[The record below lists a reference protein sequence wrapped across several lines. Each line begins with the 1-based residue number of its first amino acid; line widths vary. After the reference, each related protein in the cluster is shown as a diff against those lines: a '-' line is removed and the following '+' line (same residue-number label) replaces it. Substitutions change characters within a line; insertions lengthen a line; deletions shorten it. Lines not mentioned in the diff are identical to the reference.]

1 VKKLYTPKGMEDILI
16 DSCSMYT
23 KVDNE
28 VQQYLNLSGYHKIST
43 SVIEY
48 YDVYSD
54 LKEAFDEG
62 TVFKLI
68 DRDGSIIA
76 LRPDITVPCARAV
89 STGMKHYPKPLKL
102 YYSGNVYRNY
112 TDKADSRRSF
122 LQIGAEIFGDSG
134 IWTDIELITT
144 ACNCLKKAGLNNFTL
159 DIGHSEVFNTISKII
174 GLTRDEENL
183 ISSLVNEKNAVEL
196 EAMLRELNI
205 SDEHKDLLLKL
216 PSIFGNPDTVFEL
229 IRKLGLDKQME
240 ETVSYLKELY
250 LQLEKCNL
258 GQHISIDLGMTGEQ
272 KYYSGIIFKGYTY
285 GAGSMVMAGGRY
297 DKLTERFEY
306 KCPACGFAIDVNH
319 VIKALEKQAD
329 DYSNDEKTLIIYDDK
344 SYDKAQQLAEQLK
357 SKGVKACLIYNSKD
371 LDIEEYMKIYDFN
384 KSITMVDK
392 EVLNNVENSNC

>member
-1 VKKLYTPKGMEDILI
+1 MKKLYTPKGMEDILI

-76 LRPDITVPCARAV
+76 LRPDMTVPCARAV
-89 STGMKHYPKPLKL
+89 STGMRHYPKPLKL

-112 TDKADSRRSF
+112 IGRSDMRRTF

-134 IWTDIELITT
+134 IWADIELITT
-144 ACNCLKKAGLNNFTL
+144 ACNCLRKAGLKNFKI
-159 DIGHSEVFNTISKII
+159 DIGHSEVFNTISKLT
-174 GLTRDEENL
+174 GLSKDEENL
-183 ISSLVNEKNAVEL
+183 ISSLISEKNIVEL
-196 EAMLRELNI
+196 EVVLRDLKI
-205 SDEHKDLLLKL
+205 SDEHKCLLLKL
-216 PSIFGNPDTVFEL
+216 PGIFGNPDTVFDL

-240 ETVSYLKELY
+240 ETVAYLKELY
-250 LQLEKCNL
+250 IQLEKCSL

-272 KYYSGIIFKGYTY
+272 RYYSGLIFKGYTY
-285 GAGSMVMAGGRY
+285 GAGSMVVTGGRY

-306 KCPACGFAIDVNH
+306 QCPACGFAIDVNH
-319 VIKALEKQAD
+319 IIKALEKQSGD
-329 DYSNDEKTLIIYDDK
+329 SLTDEKVLILYDDK
-344 SYDKAQQLAEQLK
+344 GYDKAQLIAEELK
-357 SKGVKACLIYNSKD
+357 AEGIKACLAYGSDKLN
-371 LDIEEYMKIYDFN
+371 IEEYMKVYDFN
-384 KSITMVDK
+384 KLITIKDK
-392 EVLNNVENSNC
+392 EAADNA